1 MNMYDIIYKKREGE
15 TLSREELQYFVEGYT
30 GGSIPDYQA
39 AALLMAIF
47 FRGLDPKETFLL
59 TDAMRH
65 SGDVIDLSAVHG
77 VKVDKHSTGGVGDK
91 TTLVVGPIAAACG
104 VPVAK
109 MSGRGLG
116 FTGGTVDKM
125 EAIPGFRTDLPREEF
140 LAQVNQIGLAVIGQT
155 AKIAPAD
162 KKLYALRDVTATVDN
177 IGLITASIM
186 SKKLASGGDAI
197 VLDVKCGKGA
207 FMETEDEA
215 IRLGQSMV
223 DIGTA
228 DGKKTI
234 ALITDMNQPL
244 GRAVGNSIEV
254 MEAIQTLQG
263 EGPEDIT
270 ELSLTLAGYMI
281 YAGDK
286 ATTPEKGRELAE
298 EALSSGRALH
308 KFEQFVKA
316 QGGDPGITKEPKRLI
331 GEAGTTE
338 LRTKQTGIITG
349 IQARN
354 IGMAS
359 QHAGA
364 GRETKEDP
372 IDPTAGILL
381 HQKVG
386 DQVEKGDLLAVVYG
400 ASEEKRVKAV
410 EEAEVAYTFGT
421 KAPEKRPIVI
431 KVLV

>member
-1 MNMYDIIYKKREGE
+1 
-15 TLSREELQYFVEGYT
+15 
-30 GGSIPDYQA
+30 
-39 AALLMAIF
+39 MAIF
-47 FRGLDPKETFLL
+47 FRGLDSRETFLL

-65 SGDVIDLSAVHG
+65 SGDVIDLSGVRG

-91 TTLVVGPIAAACG
+91 TTLIVGPIASACG

-116 FTGGTVDKM
+116 FTGGTLDKM

-140 LAQVNQIGLAVIGQT
+140 LSQVNRIGLAVIGQT
-155 AKIAPAD
+155 AKITPAD
-162 KKLYALRDVTATVDN
+162 KKLYALRDVTATIEN

-186 SKKLASGGDAI
+186 CKKLATGSDAI

-207 FMETEDEA
+207 FMETEEEA
-215 IRLGQSMV
+215 ILLGQSMV

-254 MEAIQTLQG
+254 IEAIQTLQG
-263 EGPEDIT
+263 KGPEDIA

-281 YAGDK
+281 YAGEK
-286 ATTPEKGRELAE
+286 ATSPEHGRELALQALASGQ
-298 EALSSGRALH
+298 ALS
-308 KFEQFVKA
+308 KFKQFVEA
-316 QGGDPGITKEPKRLI
+316 QGGDPSIIDEPERL
-331 GEAGTTE
+331 AGKTGKTE
-338 LRTKQTGIITG
+338 LRAKESGIITG

-359 QHAGA
+359 QHVGA
-364 GRETKEDP
+364 GREKKEDP

-381 HQKVG
+381 HRKVG
-386 DQVEKGDLLAVVYG
+386 DQVVKGDLLAVIYG
-400 ASEEKRVKAV
+400 ASAEKRAKAV
-410 EEAEVAYTFGT
+410 TEAETAYTFGT
-421 KAPEKRPIVI
+421 MTPEKKPIVI
-431 KVLV
+431 KVLT

>member
-1 MNMYDIIYKKREGE
+1 MNMYDIIFKKREGDV
-15 TLSREELQYFVEGYT
+15 LSREEIQYFVEGYT
-30 GGSIPDYQA
+30 GGTIPDYQA
-39 AALLMAIF
+39 SALLMAVF
-47 FRGLDPKETFLL
+47 FRGLNSRETFLL

-91 TTLVVGPIAAACG
+91 TTLIVGPIAAACG
-104 VPVAK
+104 IPVAK

-140 LAQVNQIGLAVIGQT
+140 IAQVNRIGLAVIGQT
-155 AKIAPAD
+155 GKIAPAD

-186 SKKLASGGDAI
+186 SKKLASGADAI

-207 FMETEDEA
+207 FMETEEEA
-215 IRLGQSMV
+215 IQLGQSMV

-228 DGKKTI
+228 DGKRTI

-254 MEAIQTLQG
+254 MEAIHTLQG
-263 EGPEDIT
+263 EGPDDIT
-270 ELSLTLAGYMI
+270 ELSLPLAGYMI
-281 YAGDK
+281 YAGEK
-286 ATTPEKGRELAE
+286 ATSPEQGRELAE
-298 EALSSGRALH
+298 RALASGQALI
-308 KFEQFVKA
+308 KFEQFVEA
-316 QGGDPGITKEPKRLI
+316 QGGDPGIAKQPDRLAEET
-331 GEAGTTE
+331 GKTE
-338 LRTKQTGIITG
+338 LRAKETGIING
-349 IQARN
+349 IQARS

-364 GRETKEDP
+364 GREKIEDP

-381 HQKVG
+381 HKKVG
-386 DQVEKGDLLAVVYG
+386 DKVEKGDLLAVIYG
-400 ASEEKRVKAV
+400 TSAEKRAKAV
-410 EEAEVAYTFGT
+410 IEAESAYTFGES
-421 KAPEKRPIVI
+421 APVKKPIVI

>member
-1 MNMYDIIYKKREGE
+1 MNMYDIIFKKREGDV
-15 TLSREELQYFVEGYT
+15 LSGEEIQYFVEGYT
-30 GGSIPDYQA
+30 GGTIPDYQA
-39 AALLMAIF
+39 SALLMAIF
-47 FRGLDPKETFLL
+47 FRGLNSEETFLL

-91 TTLVVGPIAAACG
+91 TTLIVGPIAAACG
-104 VPVAK
+104 IPVAK

-140 LAQVNQIGLAVIGQT
+140 LAQVNRIGLAVIGQT
-155 AKIAPAD
+155 GKIAPAD

-186 SKKLASGGDAI
+186 SKKLASGADAI

-207 FMETEDEA
+207 FMETEEEA

-228 DGKKTI
+228 DGKRTI

-254 MEAIQTLQG
+254 MEAIHTLQG
-263 EGPEDIT
+263 DGPDDIT

-281 YAGDK
+281 YAGEK
-286 ATTPEKGRELAE
+286 ATSPEQGRELAE
-298 EALSSGRALH
+298 QALAGGQALR
-308 KFEQFVKA
+308 KFEQFVEA
-316 QGGDPGITKEPKRLI
+316 QGGDPGIAKQPDRLAEET
-331 GEAGTTE
+331 GNTE
-338 LRTKQTGIITG
+338 LRAKETGIING
-349 IQARN
+349 IQARS

-364 GRETKEDP
+364 GREKKEDT

-381 HQKVG
+381 HKKVG
-386 DQVEKGDLLAVVYG
+386 DKVERGDLLAVIYG
-400 ASEEKRVKAV
+400 TSAEKRAKAV
-410 EEAEVAYTFGT
+410 IEAESAYTFGES
-421 KAPEKRPIVI
+421 APVKKPIVI

>member
-15 TLSREELQYFVEGYT
+15 VLSRDEIQFFVNGYT
-30 GGSIPDYQA
+30 GGTIPDYQA
-39 AALLMAIF
+39 SALLMAIY
-47 FRGLDPKETFLL
+47 FRGLDSRETFLL

-65 SGDVIDLSAVHG
+65 SGEVIDLSAIHG

-91 TTLVVGPIAAACG
+91 TTLIVGPIAASCG
-104 VPVAK
+104 IPVAK

-140 LAQVNQIGLAVIGQT
+140 IAQVNRIGLAVIGQT

-207 FMETEDEA
+207 FMETEEEA
-215 IRLGQSMV
+215 IQLGQSMV
-223 DIGTA
+223 DIGKA

-254 MEAIQTLQG
+254 MEAIKTLQG
-263 EGPEDIT
+263 EGPDDIT

-286 ATTPEKGRELAE
+286 ATTPERGRKLALQALKGGQ
-298 EALSSGRALH
+298 ALN
-308 KFEQFVKA
+308 KFKQFVEA
-316 QGGDPGITKEPKRLI
+316 QGGDPDITDEPERLA
-331 GEAGTTE
+331 GETGKTE
-338 LRTKQTGIITG
+338 LRAKESGIITG

-364 GRETKEDP
+364 GREQKEDP

-381 HQKVG
+381 HRKVG
-386 DQVEKGDLLAVVYG
+386 DQVVKGDLLAVVYG
-400 ASEEKRVKAV
+400 ASAEKRAKAV
-410 EEAEVAYTFGT
+410 SEAEVAYTFGT
-421 KAPEKRPIVI
+421 KAPIKKPIII

>member
-1 MNMYDIIYKKREGE
+1 MNMYDIIFKKREGDL
-15 TLSREELQYFVEGYT
+15 LSREEIQYFVEGYT
-30 GGSIPDYQA
+30 GGTIPDYQA
-39 AALLMAIF
+39 SALLMAIF
-47 FRGLDPKETFLL
+47 FRGLDSRETFLL

-91 TTLVVGPIAAACG
+91 TTLIVGPIAAACG
-104 VPVAK
+104 IPVAK

-140 LAQVNQIGLAVIGQT
+140 LAQVNRIGLAVIGQT
-155 AKIAPAD
+155 GKIAPAD

-186 SKKLASGGDAI
+186 SKKLASGADAI

-207 FMETEDEA
+207 FMETEEEA
-215 IRLGQSMV
+215 IQLGQSMV

-228 DGKKTI
+228 DGKRTI

-254 MEAIQTLQG
+254 MEAIHTLQG
-263 EGPEDIT
+263 EGPDDIT

-281 YAGDK
+281 YAGEK
-286 ATTPEKGRELAE
+286 ATSPEQGRELAE
-298 EALSSGRALH
+298 RALASGQALR
-308 KFEQFVKA
+308 KFEQFVEA
-316 QGGDPGITKEPKRLI
+316 QGGDPGIAKQPDRLADET
-331 GEAGTTE
+331 GKTE
-338 LRTKQTGIITG
+338 LRAKETGIING
-349 IQARN
+349 IQARS

-364 GRETKEDP
+364 GREKKEDP

-381 HQKVG
+381 HKKVG
-386 DQVEKGDLLAVVYG
+386 DKVEKGDLLAVIYG
-400 ASEEKRVKAV
+400 TSAEKRAKALI
-410 EEAEVAYTFGT
+410 EAESAYTFGES
-421 KAPEKRPIVI
+421 APVKKPIVI

>member
-1 MNMYDIIYKKREGE
+1 MNMYDIIFKKREGDV
-15 TLSREELQYFVEGYT
+15 LSREEIQYFVEGYT
-30 GGSIPDYQA
+30 GGTIPDYQA
-39 AALLMAIF
+39 SALLMAVF
-47 FRGLDPKETFLL
+47 FRGLNSRETFLL

-91 TTLVVGPIAAACG
+91 TTLIVGPIAAACG
-104 VPVAK
+104 IPVAK

-140 LAQVNQIGLAVIGQT
+140 IAQVNRIGLAVIGQT
-155 AKIAPAD
+155 GKIAPAD

-186 SKKLASGGDAI
+186 SKKLASGADAI

-207 FMETEDEA
+207 FMETEEEA
-215 IRLGQSMV
+215 IQLGQSMV

-228 DGKKTI
+228 DGKRTI

-254 MEAIQTLQG
+254 MEAIHTLQG
-263 EGPEDIT
+263 EGPDDIT

-281 YAGDK
+281 YAGEK
-286 ATTPEKGRELAE
+286 ATSPEQGRELAE
-298 EALSSGRALH
+298 RALASGQALI
-308 KFEQFVKA
+308 KFEQFVEA
-316 QGGDPGITKEPKRLI
+316 QGGDPGIAKQPDRLAEET
-331 GEAGTTE
+331 GKTE
-338 LRTKQTGIITG
+338 LRAKETGIING
-349 IQARN
+349 IQARS

-364 GRETKEDP
+364 GREKIEDP

-381 HQKVG
+381 HKKVG
-386 DQVEKGDLLAVVYG
+386 DKVEKGDLLAVIYG
-400 ASEEKRVKAV
+400 TSAEKRAKAV
-410 EEAEVAYTFGT
+410 IEAESAYTFGES
-421 KAPEKRPIVI
+421 APVKKPIVI